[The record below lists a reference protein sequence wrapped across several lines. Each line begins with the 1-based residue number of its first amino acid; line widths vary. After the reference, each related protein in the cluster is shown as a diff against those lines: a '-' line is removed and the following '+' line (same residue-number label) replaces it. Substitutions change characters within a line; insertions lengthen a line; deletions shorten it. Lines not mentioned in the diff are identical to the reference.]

1 MKLEKSP
8 LYVNWFYEPLFITS
22 NCFFKTVVFVREN
35 IYKFFILLLCFG
47 MLLQYAKKNMKIKI
61 KRKLQNG

>member
-22 NCFFKTVVFVREN
+22 NFFFKTVVFVREN

-47 MLLQYAKKNMKIKI
+47 MLLQSVKKNMKIKI

>member
-22 NCFFKTVVFVREN
+22 NFFFKTVVFVREN

-47 MLLQYAKKNMKIKI
+47 MLLQSAKKNMKIKI

>member
-22 NCFFKTVVFVREN
+22 NFFFKTVVFVREN
-35 IYKFFILLLCFG
+35 ICKFFILLLCFG

>member
-22 NCFFKTVVFVREN
+22 NFFFKTVVFVREN

-47 MLLQYAKKNMKIKI
+47 MLLQYAKKNMKIKN